1 MNQAIT
7 AIRTRRIAAMPW
19 LGAWAIAERE
29 RFALWLPVFTGAGVL
44 GYFQMDAEPA
54 GWAAPALLAG
64 ALAICLLA
72 WRGLAARAAALALM
86 AAATG
91 FAAAQFATARAPAIE
106 PLPRTAIV
114 LTGTIRTIEITPAG
128 RRITI
133 AGGQWPDHPRLTRT
147 VHVRLRPDDPAALA
161 DGDTVRVRAVLRPP
175 SNPAY
180 PGAWDLQRDAFF
192 AGLAGGGRALGPI
205 EVLDHAN
212 PHGLTAWWQG
222 VRDGIAGR
230 IMAALPAQD
239 GGIAATLLTGISTAI
254 PAADRAAFRD
264 SGLAHLLAVA
274 GLHIGIVMGL
284 VMGGTRL
291 ALALSE
297 RAALFWPCKQLAA
310 GAALAAGAFYLVL
323 TGAHVPILRSFAMAA
338 LVTLGVALGRPA
350 ISLRGLAL
358 AAMAI
363 LIAAPQEAIGV
374 SFQMSF
380 AAVLAL
386 IAGYE
391 ALQPALARLRG
402 DGWGR
407 HAARHTAALVL
418 TSLLAGAA
426 SAPFGAHHFG
436 HVQVYFIL
444 ANLAA
449 VPLTALW
456 VMPAGL
462 AALAL
467 MPFGLERLALTPM
480 GWGIDAIL
488 WIARTVAALPA
499 ATLAVPHSPGWG
511 LAVLALGLAWL
522 GLWRT
527 RVRLA
532 GLALILGGLAAGWIS
547 PPADLLVSDDGRLIA
562 FAGRYVQT
570 RPGFS
575 TFVHDAWEEY
585 WATTLAAPFPE
596 DGAPGMAECDPDG
609 CRLLLGGSKVLLA
622 RSLRHMDCDG
632 VALVVSAEPARD
644 VCPGVALIDRFTVWR
659 DGSQAVW
666 LQGGRAVVQSDRA
679 ARGARPW
686 VPPPPTPARSRPAL
700 PMATVETVPD

>member
-1 MNQAIT
+1 
-7 AIRTRRIAAMPW
+7 MPW
-19 LGAWAIAERE
+19 LGAWVSAERG
-29 RFALWLPVFTGAGVL
+29 RFAPWLPVFTGAGVY
-44 GYFQMDAEPA
+44 GYFQLDAEPA
-54 GWAAPALLAG
+54 GWAGPALLAG
-64 ALAICLLA
+64 AMALGLLA
-72 WRGLAARAAALALM
+72 WRGLAGRAAALALM

-114 LTGTIRTIEITPAG
+114 MTGTVRSIEVMPTG

-133 AGGQWPDHPRLTRT
+133 AGAEWPDHPRLTRV
-147 VHVRLRPDDPAALA
+147 VHVRLRPDDTVDLA
-161 DGDTVRVRAVLRPP
+161 DGDTIRVRAVLRPP

-180 PGAWDLQRDAFF
+180 PGAWDMQRDAFF
-192 AGLAGGGRALGPI
+192 SGLAGSGRALGPV
-205 EVLDHAN
+205 EVLEHAS
-212 PHGLTAWWQG
+212 PHGLAAWWQG
-222 VRDGIAGR
+222 VRDRIAGR
-230 IMAALPAQD
+230 VMAALPAQD
-239 GGIAATLLTGISTAI
+239 GGIAATLLTGEGSAI
-254 PAADRAAFRD
+254 GPADRAAFRD

-284 VMGGTRL
+284 VMAGARL

-310 GAALAAGAFYLVL
+310 GAALAAGAFYLLL

-358 AAMAI
+358 AAMAV
-363 LIAAPQEAIGV
+363 LIAAPQEAVGV

-407 HAARHTAALVL
+407 HAARHAAALVL

-426 SAPFGAHHFG
+426 SAPFGAYHFG
-436 HVQVYFIL
+436 RVQVYFIL

-449 VPLTALW
+449 VPLTAMW

-467 MPFGLERLALTPM
+467 MPFGLERLALAPL

-499 ATLAVPHSPGWG
+499 ATLAVPHMPGWG

-527 RVRLA
+527 RLRLA
-532 GLALILGGLAAGWIS
+532 GVALILAGMASGWIS

-575 TFVHDAWEEY
+575 TFVHDAWEQY
-585 WATTLAAPFPE
+585 WAAPLAVPFPE
-596 DGAPGMAECDPDG
+596 DGAPGVATCDLDG

-622 RSLRHMDCDG
+622 RSLRPMACDG
-632 VALVVSAEPARD
+632 AALVISAEPARD

-659 DGSQAVW
+659 DGAQAVW
-666 LQGGRAVVQSDRA
+666 LQGARAVVLSDRA

-700 PMATVETVPD
+700 PMATAETLPD